1 MHSGQNKNNKT
12 KHPSFVPLFS
22 VDLRPPRS
30 YGLLGTGTSTFTQLL
45 GSENIDLVEC
55 CFTSTETVGLLATGA
70 RDVHLDFHTP
80 PELLNTS
87 NTERNYVPH
96 PTPFAKTG
104 GRGRGVSFHEYSPKL
119 LVCNPA
125 SLHSSIAVTVLQC
138 VTVNPSLRDA
148 EIKVPSVENPELTNR
163 PLKNK
168 NGS

>member
-45 GSENIDLVEC
+45 GSENIDLVKC

-87 NTERNYVPH
+87 NTERKLRTPPH
-96 PTPFAKTG
+96 TIRKDG
-104 GRGRGVSFHEYSPKL
+104 GKGAGGEFPRVFSQIAGLQSCFPPL
-119 LVCNPA
+119 I
-125 SLHSSIAVTVLQC
+125 HSCHGVTVC
-138 VTVNPSLRDA
+138 DC
-148 EIKVPSVENPELTNR
+148 E
-163 PLKNK
+163 PLLE
-168 NGS
+168 GR